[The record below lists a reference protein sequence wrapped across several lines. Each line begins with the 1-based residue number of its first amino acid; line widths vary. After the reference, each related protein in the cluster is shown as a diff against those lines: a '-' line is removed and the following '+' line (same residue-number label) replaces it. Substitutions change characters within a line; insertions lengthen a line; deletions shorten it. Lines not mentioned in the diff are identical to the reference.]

1 MEGSTNRAEAER
13 WLSIAER
20 LLMTSDF
27 HGAKSFAIRARD
39 SDPRTRMES
48 ADQIIA
54 VADTLIAGESRI
66 TDGQPNWYAIL
77 QLVQPTQSLELIA
90 TQFRR
95 LAILLSPERNR
106 LGFADQAFRLV
117 ADAWSVLS
125 HPSKKADFDHALSIF
140 LASEST
146 QPQLSVRRSPRTKD
160 GKAVPSD
167 EDRPNFNHV
176 TESTGQSRPTPEWIG
191 QSRPTP
197 ESTRQSRPTPESTE
211 QSRPT
216 PEPTTRQSRPTPE
229 PTTRQSRRPTPEP
242 TTRQSRPTP
251 ESNRQSRPTPES
263 TRQETR
269 PAESESPSFWTA
281 CPYCYVLY
289 EYPKVYEECTLRCQK
304 CKMAFHAVMIPSP
317 PVTDKDTYFCCWGFF
332 PIGLTCNDSSGSS
345 KWTPISPVFACPVQ
359 AAGGANRNVS
369 KPKSAPRVYYDDQ
382 DALLEVSDSSEDSD
396 DEWGSNR
403 RKRKAK
409 KRASASAYAKKA
421 QNERVRKVQSN
432 AASGETLEGSK
443 AEASKKLG
451 GGAGTRGA
459 AELGKLDLN
468 VEFSNEAEEPARG
481 TNAGNGEEDNIE
493 GIGFFEGLDEFLSS
507 LPILKG

>member
-1 MEGSTNRAEAER
+1 MDGSTNRAEAER

-54 VADTLIAGESRI
+54 VADTLLAGESRI
-66 TDGQPNWYAIL
+66 PDGQPNWYAIL

-106 LGFADQAFRLV
+106 LVFADQAFRLV

-125 HPSKKADFDHALSIF
+125 HPAKKADFDHALSIF

-146 QPQLSVRRSPRTKD
+146 QQHPSVRRSPRTKD
-160 GKAVPSD
+160 GKVVSAD
-167 EDRPNFNHV
+167 EDRPSFNHV
-176 TESTGQSRPTPEWIG
+176 TESAGQSRPPPESTGQSRPTPE
-191 QSRPTP
+191 
-197 ESTRQSRPTPESTE
+197 STQ

-216 PEPTTRQSRPTPE
+216 PEPTQQLRPTPEPTRQSRPTPE
-229 PTTRQSRRPTPEP
+229 PT
-242 TTRQSRPTP
+242 RQSRPTP
-251 ESNRQSRPTPES
+251 ESSRQSRPTPES

-269 PAESESPSFWTA
+269 PVESESPSFWTA

-332 PIGLTCNDSSGSS
+332 PLGLSCNARDSSGSS
-345 KWTPISPVFACPVQ
+345 KWTPMSSVFACPVQ

-369 KPKSAPRVYYDDQ
+369 KPKSAPRVYYDDH

-409 KRASASAYAKKA
+409 KKASASAYVKKA
-421 QNERVRKVQSN
+421 QNERVRRGQPN

-443 AEASKKLG
+443 AEASKKSGG
-451 GGAGTRGA
+451 GGAGKRGV

-481 TNAGNGEEDNIE
+481 INAGNGEEDNIE

>member
-20 LLMTSDF
+20 LLVTRDF

-39 SDPRTRMES
+39 SDPGTRMES

-54 VADTLIAGESRI
+54 VADTLLAGESRI
-66 TDGQPNWYAIL
+66 PDGQPNWYTIL

-125 HPSKKADFDHALSIF
+125 HPTKKADFDHALSIC
-140 LASEST
+140 LASDST
-146 QPQLSVRRSPRTKD
+146 QSQPPVRRSPRTKD
-160 GKAVPSD
+160 GKVVSAD
-167 EDRPNFNHV
+167 EDRPSFNHV
-176 TESTGQSRPTPEWIG
+176 SESTGQSRPTPESTG

-197 ESTRQSRPTPESTE
+197 ESTGQSR
-211 QSRPT
+211 RT
-216 PEPTTRQSRPTPE
+216 PEPTRQSRPTP
-229 PTTRQSRRPTPEP
+229 QSTQ
-242 TTRQSRPTP
+242 QSRPTP
-251 ESNRQSRPTPES
+251 E
-263 TRQETR
+263 TRQETP

-281 CPYCYVLY
+281 CPYCYVLF

-304 CKMAFHAVMIPSP
+304 CKKAFHAVMIPSP
-317 PVTDKDTYFCCWGFF
+317 PATDKGTYFCSWGFF
-332 PIGLTCNDSSGSS
+332 PLGLSCNARDSSGSS

-359 AAGGANRNVS
+359 AGGQANRNVS
-369 KPKSAPRVYYDDQ
+369 KPKSAPRVYYDDH
-382 DALLEVSDSSEDSD
+382 DALLEISDSSEDSD
-396 DEWGSNR
+396 DEWGSSR

-409 KRASASAYAKKA
+409 KRASASAYAKKV
-421 QNERVRKVQSN
+421 QNERVRRGQPN

-443 AEASKKLG
+443 AEASKRTGG
-451 GGAGTRGA
+451 GGAGKRGA

-468 VEFSNEAEEPARG
+468 VEFSNEAEEPVRG
-481 TNAGNGEEDNIE
+481 VNAGNGEEDNIE